1 MPNILVES
9 KILYGDP
16 ANEICKLA
24 EDINA
29 DMVVIGSRDS
39 KIESMLLGS
48 VSEKVFEE
56 V

>member
-29 DMVVIGSRDS
+29 DMVVIGAGILSLS
-39 KIESMLLGS
+39 LCY
-48 VSEKVFEE
+48 
-56 V
+56 